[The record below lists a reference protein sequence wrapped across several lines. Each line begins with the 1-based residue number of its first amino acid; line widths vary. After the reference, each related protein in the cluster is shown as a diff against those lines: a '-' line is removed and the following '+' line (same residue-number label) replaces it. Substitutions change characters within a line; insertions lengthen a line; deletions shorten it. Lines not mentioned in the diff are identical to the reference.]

1 MRKPMRATARD
12 VALEVLLRVAKEGAY
27 SNLQLNRAL
36 QEANLSKADAGLATE
51 IVYGTIQRQRT
62 LDYWLERFV
71 AKGLDKLQPWVH
83 LLLRLS
89 LYQIAFLDR
98 IPPHAVVNEAVGIAK
113 RRGHAGI
120 SGMVNGV
127 LRAVIRRQEELA
139 VPAEG
144 SASERLSLSHSYPE
158 WLAARWID
166 TYGPETAALMME
178 AGNEPPK
185 SSIRV
190 NRLKN
195 GRSAVL
201 ERLKAEAYVAEP
213 SPLSQA
219 GIVVG
224 RGGHLADTEGF
235 RSGEWT
241 VQDESSMLVA
251 EVADPDPGMQVLDCC
266 AAPGGKSSHLAE
278 LMGDQGVVWSN
289 DVHPHKEKL
298 IADQAARLELSCI
311 RTTVMDAGELHRL
324 HPPESMDIVLLDA
337 PCSGFGVIRRKP
349 EIKWTKSPSDVD
361 EIAAVQ
367 YRLLASAQG
376 LVKPGGLLVYST
388 CTIERRENEE
398 QIQRFLERHPDFALD
413 AEWPAH
419 TLEALRQ
426 AGVIGADGFD
436 GAVQLLPQHFG
447 SDGFF
452 IARMRK
458 RHRL

>member
-1 MRKPMRATARD
+1 MRKPMRSTARD
-12 VALEVLLRVAKEGAY
+12 IALDVLLRVAKEGAY

-36 QEANLSKADAGLATE
+36 QDASLSKADVGLATE

-62 LDYWLERFV
+62 LDYWLDRFV

-89 LYQIAFLDR
+89 LYQIAYLDR

-127 LRAVIRRQEELA
+127 LRAVIRRQEELT

-144 SASERLSLSHSYPE
+144 SSSERLSLAHSYPE

-166 TYGPETAALMME
+166 TYGPETAAAMME

-195 GRSAVL
+195 GRTAML

-224 RGGHLADTEGF
+224 RGGHLADSEGF

-266 AAPGGKSSHLAE
+266 AAPGGKSTHLAE
-278 LMGDQGVVWSN
+278 LMGDQGIVWSN
-289 DVHPHKEKL
+289 DIHPHKEKL
-298 IADQAARLELSCI
+298 IADQAARLSLSCI
-311 RTTVMDAGELHRL
+311 RTTVMDAAELHRL

-337 PCSGFGVIRRKP
+337 PCSGFGVVRRKP

-398 QIQRFLERHPDFALD
+398 QIQRFLERHPDFVLD
-413 AEWPAH
+413 PEWPAH

-426 AGVIGADGFD
+426 AGVIGADGFA
-436 GAVQLLPQHFG
+436 GALQLLPQHFG

-458 RHRL
+458 RHRM

>member
-1 MRKPMRATARD
+1 MRKPARATARD
-12 VALEVLLRVAKEGAY
+12 VALDVLLRVEQAGAF

-36 QEANLSKADAGLATE
+36 QDAALAKADAGLATE
-51 IVYGTIQRQRT
+51 IVYGTIQRKLT
-62 LDYWLERFV
+62 LDYWLSRFV

-89 LYQIAFLDR
+89 LYQIAYLDR

-113 RRGHAGI
+113 HRGHAGI

-127 LRAVIRRQEELA
+127 LRAVLRRREELA
-139 VPAEG
+139 LPAEG
-144 SASERLSLSHSYPE
+144 SPAERLSLAHSYPE
-158 WLAARWID
+158 WLAQRWID
-166 TYGPETAALMME
+166 TYGLDTAEAMLA

-190 NRLKN
+190 NRLRN
-195 GRSAVL
+195 GRAAVL
-201 ERLKAEAYVAEP
+201 EELKQGGYVAEP
-213 SPLSQA
+213 SPLSPA

-224 RGGHLADTEGF
+224 RGGHLADSEAF
-235 RSGEWT
+235 RAGLWT

-251 EVADPDPGMQVLDCC
+251 EACAPEPGMQVLDCC
-266 AAPGGKSSHLAE
+266 AAPGGKSTHLAE
-278 LMGDQGVVWSN
+278 LMGDSGTVWAN
-289 DVHPHKEKL
+289 DVHPHKERL
-298 IADQAARLELSCI
+298 IADQAARLGLACI
-311 RTTVMDAGELHRL
+311 RTSVTDAAELRRRHE
-324 HPPESMDIVLLDA
+324 PESMDVVLLDA

-349 EIKWTKSPSDVD
+349 EIKWTKSPRDVE

-367 YRLLASAQG
+367 HRLLSSVAE

-398 QIQRFLERHPDFALD
+398 QIERFLAGHPEFALD
-413 AEWPAH
+413 ADWPAH
-419 TLEALRQ
+419 ALDALRQ
-426 AGVIGADGFD
+426 AGVIEADTFT
-436 GAVQLLPQHFG
+436 GAVQLLPHHYG

-458 RHRL
+458 GQRR